1 MARRT
6 PTPRYGYIKGLGA
19 FSVPIFTPHGVP
31 RSPMTVGRM
40 APNKTSSPLAHAGGV
55 RDNDPASLKPDFGL
69 LEAGLPNMGLESV
82 VALFVPQAEHP

>member
-31 RSPMTVGRM
+31 GHR
-40 APNKTSSPLAHAGGV
+40 
-55 RDNDPASLKPDFGL
+55 
-69 LEAGLPNMGLESV
+69 
-82 VALFVPQAEHP
+82 